1 MAAFSENLQFYRKK
15 ADMTQEEL
23 AERMKVSRQ
32 TISKWESGATYPEM
46 EKILQLCEM
55 FRCDM
60 DTLIRG
66 DATESFAED
75 NAQYDQHK
83 NEFSKAVAFGV
94 GFILFGVTIY
104 EFLMGIRVSESYA
117 NMLFLIMCVVSVL
130 LFVVHGLKDEEFRR
144 RYPVIENV
152 YTTEEIDKFHK
163 KYINVVAVAIGL
175 ILCGVIYEG
184 FVEEMQLPA
193 RFEEDIFH
201 CVFMIPVTIAVTML
215 VYIGCQKE
223 KYDIEKYNK
232 KNRKEGLA
240 KKRGALIGKICAV
253 IMLIAVIVFFLLGF
267 VGNYW
272 NISWI
277 AFPVGGILCGIVSII
292 LAKE

>member
-1 MAAFSENLQFYRKK
+1 
-15 ADMTQEEL
+15 
-23 AERMKVSRQ
+23 
-32 TISKWESGATYPEM
+32 
-46 EKILQLCEM
+46 
-55 FRCDM
+55 
-60 DTLIRG
+60 
-66 DATESFAED
+66 
-75 NAQYDQHK
+75 
-83 NEFSKAVAFGV
+83 
-94 GFILFGVTIY
+94 
-104 EFLMGIRVSESYA
+104 
-117 NMLFLIMCVVSVL
+117 
-130 LFVVHGLKDEEFRR
+130 
-144 RYPVIENV
+144 
-152 YTTEEIDKFHK
+152 
-163 KYINVVAVAIGL
+163 
-175 ILCGVIYEG
+175 
-184 FVEEMQLPA
+184 
-193 RFEEDIFH
+193 
-201 CVFMIPVTIAVTML
+201 MIPVTIAVTML

>member
-1 MAAFSENLQFYRKK
+1 
-15 ADMTQEEL
+15 
-23 AERMKVSRQ
+23 
-32 TISKWESGATYPEM
+32 
-46 EKILQLCEM
+46 
-55 FRCDM
+55 
-60 DTLIRG
+60 
-66 DATESFAED
+66 
-75 NAQYDQHK
+75 
-83 NEFSKAVAFGV
+83 
-94 GFILFGVTIY
+94 
-104 EFLMGIRVSESYA
+104 
-117 NMLFLIMCVVSVL
+117 
-130 LFVVHGLKDEEFRR
+130 
-144 RYPVIENV
+144 
-152 YTTEEIDKFHK
+152 
-163 KYINVVAVAIGL
+163 
-175 ILCGVIYEG
+175 
-184 FVEEMQLPA
+184 
-193 RFEEDIFH
+193 
-201 CVFMIPVTIAVTML
+201 ML

>member
-23 AERMKVSRQ
+23 AERMEVSRQ
-32 TISKWESGATYPEM
+32 TVSKWESGATYPEM

-66 DATESFAED
+66 DAAESFAEGKV
-75 NAQYDQHK
+75 QYDLHK
-83 NEFSKAVAFGV
+83 NQFSKAMAFGV
-94 GFILFGVTIY
+94 GFILLGVAIY
-104 EFLMGIRVSESYA
+104 EFLIGIRVSENYA

-130 LFVVHGLKDEEFRR
+130 VFVVHGLKDEEFRR
-144 RYPVIENV
+144 KYPVIKNV
-152 YTTEEIDKFHK
+152 YMSEEIDKFHK
-163 KYINVVAVAIGL
+163 KYINVVATSIGL

-184 FVEEMQLPA
+184 FVDGLQLPA

-201 CVFMIPVTIAVTML
+201 AVFMLPITAAVTML

-223 KYDIEKYNK
+223 KYDVEKYNK
-232 KNRKEGLA
+232 KNRKGETL
-240 KKRGALIGKICAV
+240 KERGALIGKVNAV
-253 IMLIAVIVFFLLGF
+253 IMLTAVIVFFLLGF

-272 NISWI
+272 EFGWI
-277 AFPVGGILCGIVSII
+277 AFPVGGILCGIASII
-292 LAKE
+292 LSKE